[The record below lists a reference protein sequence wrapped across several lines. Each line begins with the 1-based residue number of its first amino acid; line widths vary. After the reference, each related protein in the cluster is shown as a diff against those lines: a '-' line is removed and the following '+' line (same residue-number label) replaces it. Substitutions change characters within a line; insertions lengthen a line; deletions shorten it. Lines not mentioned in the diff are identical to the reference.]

1 MPEAVLRGDQDPRI
15 ADLIEAMST
24 TASGIA
30 GMKVDHPAYEA
41 AGLSHTTP
49 VLLGSGS
56 LEASVGVL
64 GRDPGRTEIEQR
76 EPFIGRGGAL
86 VRDAMHRAVHGTEAP
101 DAFARLAVGRR
112 FFWANTVP
120 FKPAGN
126 KAWSV
131 AVKRQFVPQV
141 RTLLTQRWTGSHLIT
156 FGNVAFDWIRLAW
169 PEHKHAVRAFWAQH
183 DRYEATFTLEMAPG
197 RVVEVRPLPHPSPL
211 NATWYKRLPAMVDA
225 RLAECGV
232 DLGYGRGRA

>member
-1 MPEAVLRGDQDPRI
+1 MPAAVQRGDQDPRI
-15 ADLIEAMST
+15 ADLIEAMSD
-24 TASGIA
+24 TASGIP
-30 GMKVDHPAYEA
+30 GMKVDHPAYVS
-41 AGLSHTTP
+41 AGLSPTTP

-56 LEASVGVL
+56 LDASVGVL
-64 GRDPGRTEIEQR
+64 GRDPGRTEVEQR

-86 VRDAMHRAVHGTEAP
+86 VREAMHRAVHGVEAP
-101 DAFARLAVGRR
+101 TAQARLEVGRR

-131 AVKRQFVPQV
+131 AVKRQFVPHV
-141 RTLLTQRWTGSHLIT
+141 RTLLTSRWTGSHLIT

-169 PEHKHAVRAFWAQH
+169 PEHTHAVRAFWARK
-183 DRYEATFTLEMAPG
+183 DRYEAIFRLEMATG

-211 NATWYKRLPAMVDA
+211 NATWYKRIPAMVDA

-232 DLGYGRGRA
+232 GLGYGTGRA